1 MSAEQIVKFNV
12 VYDVRGIDS
21 SIRQSQ
27 RLLYFMN
34 AVRLSVTDLQQVMSG
49 PTIAN
54 VMWTAVQLTRV
65 WTTAYRWVKM
75 TNDAQRLG
83 IAQSA
88 AGGMGR
94 GIGAAAARRFA
105 LGQTTLALG
114 AGGAMGITPAQ
125 TGLFASLGA
134 LAMANPLLAGLA
146 AFAFVV
152 SGLGYRQFFLDRQM
166 KIENEE
172 QRKRM
177 REIAKSQGYDF

>member
-54 VMWTAVQLTRV
+54 IMWTAVQLTRV

-83 IAQSA
+83 FAQSA
-88 AGGMGR
+88 AGGIGR
-94 GIGAAAARRFA
+94 RVAAGAIGRQIA
-105 LGQTTLALG
+105 GQTLLAPFPLASQG
-114 AGGAMGITPAQ
+114 A
-125 TGLFASLGA
+125 LVSA
-134 LAMANPLLAGLA
+134 LAMMGPLGILVTGLGVT
-146 AFAFVV
+146 FSF
-152 SGLGYRQFFLDRQM
+152 LGYRQFFLDRQM
-166 KIENEE
+166 RIENEE
-172 QRKRM
+172 HRKRM